1 MGIQLNKILDKIY
14 SVFITIFEILNVS
27 DNKQP
32 KLSIREIALR
42 GTIIAIIV
50 TAPSIITFIL
60 IWIVLDNLIYA
71 AIVGAVV
78 HFIAMGFSLKISK
91 KMLVKK

>member
-1 MGIQLNKILDKIY
+1 M
-14 SVFITIFEILNVS
+14 S
-27 DNKQP
+27 DNKQS
-32 KLSIREIALR
+32 KLSIRQIALR

-50 TAPSIITFIL
+50 TIPSIITFIF
-60 IWIVLDNLIYA
+60 IWIIFDNFIYA
-71 AIVGAVV
+71 AILGAVV